1 MERLHP
7 WSGERESRFE
17 RSREGG
23 GIGTW
28 EHGRSDLEVKPQRE
42 MKRVPAHGVLWHGCG
57 VAPPLARG
65 ADARSARR
73 GDTGSSACR
82 RRLRE
87 NHPRA
92 GCELCRPPC
101 AIGSP
106 RARRPRRDRLLG
118 SDAQDEGPGGGRWS
132 SPTACGDPRRAPSP
146 TRAGAKRGAQ
156 DLEGERD
163 SSPAGGGFRWGR
175 HRCSS
180 TTALTDRVSLAM
192 HWLWRDDT
200 TSPEVDRDESAKV
213 QSEKPAASFPC
224 AWIRVPRTLSL
235 A

>member
-92 GCELCRPPC
+92 GCELRRPPC

-118 SDAQDEGPGGGRWS
+118 SDAQDEGPDGERS

-146 TRAGAKRGAQ
+146 TRAGGKERGPGSGGRTGLLSGRRGVQVGSSSVLQHDGPHGPRLPRDA
-156 DLEGERD
+156 LVVERRYHQ
-163 SSPAGGGFRWGR
+163 PGGGSR
-175 HRCSS
+175 
-180 TTALTDRVSLAM
+180 
-192 HWLWRDDT
+192 
-200 TSPEVDRDESAKV
+200 
-213 QSEKPAASFPC
+213 
-224 AWIRVPRTLSL
+224 
-235 A
+235 